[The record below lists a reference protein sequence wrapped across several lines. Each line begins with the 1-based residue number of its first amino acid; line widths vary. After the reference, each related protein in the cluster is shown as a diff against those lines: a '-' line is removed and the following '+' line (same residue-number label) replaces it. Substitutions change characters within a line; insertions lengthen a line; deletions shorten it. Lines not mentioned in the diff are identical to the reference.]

1 MTRDSAAFSLLE
13 LMAVV
18 AIAGILAAAVSWSLG
33 GRYASVQVTD
43 VMERIALADR
53 LIRMHAENRT
63 APVALVIDA
72 GEGRFVR
79 LTGDQADP
87 LYTLP
92 PRWRIER
99 LESSGAARA
108 AAGSTEP
115 VVLRY
120 GPTGIA
126 PTWAAQLVDPQGREH
141 WIVLAGVSGQVT
153 RTHDEATVQNIID
166 AMRSTAPP
174 GR

>member
-53 LIRMHAENRT
+53 LIRTHAANR
-63 APVALVIDA
+63 AEPVALSIDV

-79 LTGDQADP
+79 LAGDQADP

-92 PRWRIER
+92 PRWRIDR
-99 LESSGAARA
+99 LETSGAARTT
-108 AAGSTEP
+108 GSTEP

-120 GPTGIA
+120 GPTGVA
-126 PTWAAQLVDPQGREH
+126 PTWAARLVDPQGREH